1 MSDVKISVRFRRE
14 AGHYRFV
21 LSAGEIRLNDFFQKV
36 EISGL
41 SHFLVYLFH
50 IYGNNE
56 FANNLAN
63 IRIFQYF
70 CDYKQ
75 ENHTNMIKSMTGY
88 GKAEVLLETGKITVE
103 VRSLNGKTADI
114 SLKTSM
120 LPKDKEMTVRQKIA
134 AELQRGN
141 IDMFMTFEPNAAENA
156 KKINMDLAVQ
166 YYQQISDLAKMVG
179 TSSLQINN
187 PNDLIAT
194 ILRMP
199 DVMDAKKADVIT
211 DETWPLVEACI
222 DQALKNINEFRSH
235 EGEILYKDVTEKVAS
250 IMAYSEQIEQFEK
263 ERVESIREK
272 ILSRFAELK
281 AEPDQS
287 RLEQEMIFYIEKL
300 DINEEKVRL
309 RQHCRYFLDTIS
321 SEECPGKKLGFIA
334 QEMGREINTTGSK
347 ANHTEIQKIVV
358 KMKDDLEK
366 IKEQSLNIL

>member
-1 MSDVKISVRFRRE
+1 
-14 AGHYRFV
+14 
-21 LSAGEIRLNDFFQKV
+21 
-36 EISGL
+36 
-41 SHFLVYLFH
+41 
-50 IYGNNE
+50 
-56 FANNLAN
+56 
-63 IRIFQYF
+63 
-70 CDYKQ
+70 
-75 ENHTNMIKSMTGY
+75 MTGY
-88 GKAEVLLETGKITVE
+88 GKAEVLLEAGKVTVE
-103 VRSLNGKTADI
+103 IRSLNGKTADI
-114 SLKTSM
+114 SLKTSL
-120 LPKDKEMTVRQKIA
+120 LPKDKEIAVRKKIA
-134 AELQRGN
+134 DELQRGN

-156 KKINMDLAVQ
+156 KKINMDLAIQ
-166 YYQQISDLAKMVG
+166 YYQQIEELAKKVG

-199 DVMDAKKADVIT
+199 EVMDAKKQDVVT
-211 DETWPLVEACI
+211 DENWPLVEACI
-222 DQALKNINEFRSH
+222 NQAITNINTFRAQ
-235 EGEILYKDVTEKVAS
+235 EGEVLYKDVTGNVAK
-250 IMAYSEQIEQFEK
+250 IMEYSQQVETFEK
-263 ERVESIREK
+263 ERVEAIREK

-309 RQHCRYFLDTIS
+309 RQHCRYFLDTIAN
-321 SEECPGKKLGFIA
+321 ETNPGKKLGFIA